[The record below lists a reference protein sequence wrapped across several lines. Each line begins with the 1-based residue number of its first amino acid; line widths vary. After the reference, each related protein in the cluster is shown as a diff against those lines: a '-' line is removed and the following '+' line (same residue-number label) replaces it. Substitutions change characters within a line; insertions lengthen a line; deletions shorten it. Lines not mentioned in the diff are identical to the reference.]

1 MTRQHFQAIAEALR
15 LSEASDETINAI
27 IDVCIKFNNQFDQS
41 KFREACNSAYS
52 SHKHYKKEAC

>member
-27 IDVCIKFNNQFDQS
+27 IDVCIKFNNQFDQI
-41 KFREACNSAYS
+41 KFREACNSVYS